1 MATARSVLLA
11 LLVAAALDASAAM
24 LVSFEGHQQPQQLA
38 AACKGA
44 EAAAAAVQD
53 NGVGA
58 AAAALEQVLGAAE
71 ADGGRWLSH
80 VDAGHVVISLI
91 RGGEPLLGWVRILA
105 GGQGD
110 GPQTLF
116 ATDEGGTHVLG
127 GSALEALA
135 GASAHANV
143 FSLPATGLWCP
154 QLDECLEHLEETGLG
169 MPIEYTRR
177 DGVSCCE
184 GLVDVLVARADFSLA
199 PPALFLPHQPTP
211 PPAVLAAF
219 HLLLYEAGGSLT
231 VSGSAREA
239 RSYRQRMGREH
250 PLQTGG
256 GLSTLARQR
265 LWRGNGPRPPCR
277 QPRSCLCHTARER
290 PSDRACVECAALRLC
305 CGCAPRCVWP
315 AQDVYGEALDLSGA
329 LSSGGGEALGG
340 GEASG
345 GGESECASSL
355 MRRGVLGASAEAM
368 VPYMVRAIKTAFPA
382 DELDGSRRLPPSLL
396 DGTLL
401 QRTQG
406 WRTES
411 EFTVV
416 MVGDCADD
424 RAGDLGGDL
433 GGGEAGVIQEEEEDY

>member
-24 LVSFEGHQQPQQLA
+24 LVSFDGHPMPQQLA

-256 GLSTLARQR
+256 GSRPSPASASGVGMGRALRAASLARACAIPPE
-265 LWRGNGPRPPCR
+265 RGRPIAPVLSVR
-277 QPRSCLCHTARER
+277 RSVSA
-290 PSDRACVECAALRLC
+290 V
-305 CGCAPRCVWP
+305 GAP
-315 AQDVYGEALDLSGA
+315 
-329 LSSGGGEALGG
+329 
-340 GEASG
+340 
-345 GGESECASSL
+345 
-355 MRRGVLGASAEAM
+355 LGACG
-368 VPYMVRAIKTAFPA
+368 
-382 DELDGSRRLPPSLL
+382 LRRTSMARLS
-396 DGTLL
+396 
-401 QRTQG
+401 
-406 WRTES
+406 
-411 EFTVV
+411 
-416 MVGDCADD
+416 
-424 RAGDLGGDL
+424 
-433 GGGEAGVIQEEEEDY
+433 I